1 MSGSAFNKPLFFFG
15 FELIKKFHSGGKYEK
30 SLGGGDFLI
39 AAHLLDE
46 TRK

>member
-1 MSGSAFNKPLFFFG
+1 MRSISLFFF
-15 FELIKKFHSGGKYEK
+15 FFLLRANKKFHPGGKYEK

-39 AAHLLDE
+39 ATHLLDE